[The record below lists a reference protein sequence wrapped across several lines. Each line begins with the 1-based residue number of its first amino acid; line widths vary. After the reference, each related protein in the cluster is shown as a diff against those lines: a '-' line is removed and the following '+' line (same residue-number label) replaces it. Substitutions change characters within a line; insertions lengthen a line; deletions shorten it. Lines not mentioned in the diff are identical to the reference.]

1 MSGVTIKGAEY
12 PLEKI
17 FSDDFFFKIPGYQR
31 PYAWTT
37 EEAEELLDDLLAALG
52 DGDEPI
58 DAINPYFLG
67 SIVLIKGDK
76 PDAEV
81 VDGQQRLTTLTIL
94 LAVLRAS
101 VSDELAQDLTT
112 FLYQKGNKAKGTS
125 NLYRLKLRERDEEF
139 FKKYIQDEGGI
150 NKLKELSSVGLSD
163 SQRNIKEN
171 ALGNRKAV
179 GLLRRVEQIPEPQRV
194 RFAQF
199 IVTRCFLVV
208 VSTPDTDSAYR
219 VFSVM
224 NDRGLDLSP
233 TDILK
238 AKIIGEIPKHQEE
251 AYTAKWENTEE
262 ELGRDTFK
270 DLFSHIRM
278 IKRKTKLTGSVIKEF
293 DEYIKPTNHPQQFID
308 ETLCPFADAFYE
320 IKKLTYESDRRAE
333 EVNELFKRLNQ
344 IDNSDW
350 VPPAILYLSHNRN
363 NPDLL
368 VPFFTD
374 LERLAAGLMIVRAG
388 INERIGRYSQL
399 LSAIE
404 GGEDLFAPDS
414 PLQLS
419 PDEQGNVLKTLDGD
433 LYLIQKIRR
442 YVLLRL
448 DAALSGGEA
457 FYNLSNITVEHV
469 LPQNP
474 GSEWI
479 KWFPTQE
486 ERERYVHRL
495 GNLVLLSHAKNSA
508 AQNYEFGLKK
518 KTYFTTKTG
527 ISPFALTTQVLNEQE
542 WTPEVIERRQKELI
556 GVLKQVWR
564 L

>member
-58 DAINPYFLG
+58 DTINPYFLG

-171 ALGNRKAV
+171 ALGNKKAV
-179 GLLRRVEQIPEPQRV
+179 GLLRRLEQIPEPQLD

-208 VSTPDTDSAYR
+208 VSTPDFDSAYR

-238 AKIIGEIPKHQEE
+238 AKIIGEIPKHQQE
-251 AYTAKWENTEE
+251 AYTAKWEDTE
-262 ELGRDTFK
+262 
-270 DLFSHIRM
+270 
-278 IKRKTKLTGSVIKEF
+278 
-293 DEYIKPTNHPQQFID
+293 
-308 ETLCPFADAFYE
+308 
-320 IKKLTYESDRRAE
+320 
-333 EVNELFKRLNQ
+333 
-344 IDNSDW
+344 
-350 VPPAILYLSHNRN
+350 
-363 NPDLL
+363 
-368 VPFFTD
+368 
-374 LERLAAGLMIVRAG
+374 
-388 INERIGRYSQL
+388 
-399 LSAIE
+399 
-404 GGEDLFAPDS
+404 
-414 PLQLS
+414 LQLS
-419 PDEQGNVLKTLDGD
+419 PYEQGNVLKTLDGD

-474 GSEWI
+474 GANSEWI
-479 KWFPTQE
+479 QWFPTQE

-527 ISPFALTTQVLNEQE
+527 MSPFVLTTQVLNEQE